1 MTAANATP
9 ELQILI
15 VDDDQLVRNFAVN
28 TIEYGTNCKVATF
41 GSGFQAWQFI
51 QSRPDNVDIVI
62 ADANIPDMD
71 GLELLAEVK
80 QAYPEKIFI
89 ITTSNPAF
97 EKSAHRLGADALLSK
112 PYDVNDLFAVVQNYC
127 NSDTAPK
134 NNKIKAFPNSDAR
147 KSDTV
152 NQP

>member
-1 MTAANATP
+1 MTAANTTI
-9 ELQILI
+9 ELQVLI
-15 VDDDQLVRNFAVN
+15 VDDDYLVRNFAVN

-51 QSRPDNVDIVI
+51 KSQPDKVDIVI

-80 QAYPEKIFI
+80 QAFPEKIFI

-97 EKSAHRLGADALLSK
+97 EKRAHQLGANALLSK
-112 PYDVNDLFAVVQNYC
+112 PYDVDDLFAVVQKYYNR
-127 NSDTAPK
+127 NTASKK
-134 NNKIKAFPNSDAR
+134 NKVTAFPSSNTC
-147 KSDTV
+147 KSDTED
-152 NQP
+152 